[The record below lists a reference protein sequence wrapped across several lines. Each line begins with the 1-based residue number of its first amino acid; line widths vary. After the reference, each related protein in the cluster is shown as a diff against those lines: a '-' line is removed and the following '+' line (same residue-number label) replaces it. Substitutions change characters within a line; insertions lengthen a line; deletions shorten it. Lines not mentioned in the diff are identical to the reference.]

1 MRQHRVLNRTYQTE
15 KQSKSSKNE
24 INFMIAN
31 GTKEVKEDDSLCFS
45 PEKPEEKTSKFG
57 GGQPND
63 DFSQAV
69 IFEAK
74 SNG

>member
-1 MRQHRVLNRTYQTE
+1 
-15 KQSKSSKNE
+15 
-24 INFMIAN
+24 MIAN